1 MLAITPKGILL
12 GILLALIATLST
24 AGIFL
29 LYQKKQPSEKLKA
42 NISEAV
48 QTKAPHPNVVVD

>member
-1 MLAITPKGILL
+1 MPVITPKGILL

-29 LYQKKQPSEKLKA
+29 LYQKKQPSEKLKT
-42 NISEAV
+42 NTSEAL
-48 QTKAPHPNVVVD
+48 QTRASHPDVVVD

>member
-42 NISEAV
+42 NTSEAV
-48 QTKAPHPNVVVD
+48 QTKASHPNVVED

>member
-1 MLAITPKGILL
+1 MQAITPKGILL
-12 GILLALIATLST
+12 GILLALITTLST

-42 NISEAV
+42 NTSEAE
-48 QTKAPHPNVVVD
+48 QTKASHPDVVED

>member
-1 MLAITPKGILL
+1 MIAITLKGILL

-29 LYQKKQPSEKLKA
+29 LYKKTQPSEKLKT
-42 NISEAV
+42 NTSEAL
-48 QTKAPHPNVVVD
+48 QTRASHPDVVVD